1 MEDYFKNVECAVT
14 VCDTEC
20 VIVYQNEKSV
30 AVNGDMRGRCMLGC
44 HNDRSRGIIAR
55 ILTEGIT
62 NSYTISKKGQRK
74 LIHQTPW
81 YKDAA
86 ADAPLR
92 PRLRHNRIFQ
102 HRNNLRAGAEKDRF
116 LKDLTGSTDGEAGV
130 KNGDT
135 VDCRKPQ

>member
-1 MEDYFKNVECAVT
+1 MNDFFKYVEPAVT

-30 AVNGDMRGRCMLGC
+30 AVNGDMRGKCMLGC

-55 ILTEGIT
+55 ILSEGVS

-86 ADAPLR
+86 DG
-92 PRLRHNRIFQ
+92 
-102 HRNNLRAGAEKDRF
+102 AGRTVAGIVELSVVIPEEMPHYDR
-116 LKDLTGSTDGEAGV
+116 G
-130 KNGDT
+130 
-135 VDCRKPQ
+135 

>member
-62 NSYTISKKGQRK
+62 NSYTISKKGIELSIVIPERMP
-74 LIHQTPW
+74 H
-81 YKDAA
+81 Y
-86 ADAPLR
+86 
-92 PRLRHNRIFQ
+92 
-102 HRNNLRAGAEKDRF
+102 DR
-116 LKDLTGSTDGEAGV
+116 G
-130 KNGDT
+130 
-135 VDCRKPQ
+135 

>member
-1 MEDYFKNVECAVT
+1 MTMNDFFKYVEPAVT

-30 AVNGDMRGRCMLGC
+30 AVNGDMRGKCMLGC

-55 ILTEGIT
+55 ILSEGAT

-81 YKDAA
+81 YKDAV
-86 ADAPLR
+86 DGSGR
-92 PRLRHNRIFQ
+92 TV
-102 HRNNLRAGAEKDRF
+102 AGIVELSVVIPEEMPHYDR
-116 LKDLTGSTDGEAGV
+116 G
-130 KNGDT
+130 
-135 VDCRKPQ
+135 

>member
-86 ADAPLR
+86 CRRHHRAFHRHPRADATLR
-92 PRLRHNRIFQ
+92 PRVRHNRIFQ

-116 LKDLTGSTDGEAGV
+116 LKGLKGQRFS
-130 KNGDT
+130 
-135 VDCRKPQ
+135 

>member
-1 MEDYFKNVECAVT
+1 MEDYFKNVECAV
-14 VCDTEC
+14 C

-86 ADAPLR
+86 DGSDKTV
-92 PRLRHNRIFQ
+92 
-102 HRNNLRAGAEKDRF
+102 AGIIELSIVIPERMPHYDR
-116 LKDLTGSTDGEAGV
+116 G
-130 KNGDT
+130 
-135 VDCRKPQ
+135 